1 MAKHKI
7 LVIEDDLEIQ
17 ELITYHLVRAG
28 FLVTYHVS
36 GEAGLDEIKRG
47 QPNLAVIDLTLPGM
61 DGWAVARQLQNNP
74 ETASLPLVM
83 LTANGEENN
92 GRAVAP
98 SVCIAKPINPEAL
111 LTCIRSLL
119 QPGKRKAKARPPRGI
134 TARKAG
140 KRS

>member
-36 GEAGLDEIKRG
+36 GEAGLDEVKRG
-47 QPNLAVIDLTLPGM
+47 QPDLAVIDLTLPGM
-61 DGWAVARQLQNNP
+61 DGWAVARQLRNNP

-83 LTANGEENN
+83 LTSRDEE
-92 GRAVAP
+92 GIGQEVAP
-98 SVCIAKPINPEAL
+98 AACFSKPIKPELL

-134 TARKAG
+134 TARKAD